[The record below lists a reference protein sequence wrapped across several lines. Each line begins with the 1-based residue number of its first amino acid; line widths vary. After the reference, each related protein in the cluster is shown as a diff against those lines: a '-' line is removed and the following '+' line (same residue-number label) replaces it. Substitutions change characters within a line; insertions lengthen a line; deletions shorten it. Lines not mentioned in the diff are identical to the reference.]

1 MDKVIIAIDGQ
12 ASTGKST
19 QAKKIADHLGFK
31 YRDSGAYYR
40 AITLYLLNSN
50 VNHDLKISQEILNQI
65 SIKQDYGEGN
75 FRIFLN
81 DDNVTNKIRGHKVSL
96 NVSNYA
102 KKPEIRKFV
111 FDQLRNS
118 AESNSIVVDG
128 RDIGTKILPYANF
141 KFFID
146 ASIEIRARRRLLEK
160 NISFLHENDE
170 KCMLQSLIREMKERD
185 KLDSSRII
193 SPLVPA
199 VDAHVIDTSFIDA
212 DQLLLK
218 VTKIIEGI

>member
-19 QAKKIADHLGFK
+19 QAKKIADHLGFN

-50 VNHDLKISQEILNQI
+50 VNHNLKISQEILNQI
-65 SIKQDYGEGN
+65 IIKQDYSEGN

-81 DDNVTNKIRGHKVSL
+81 DDNVTDKIRGHKVSL

-128 RDIGTKILPYANF
+128 RDIGTVVFPDADF
-141 KFFID
+141 KFFLI
-146 ASIEIRARRRLLEK
+146 AEPRIRAERRHKQIDDDSVKVDIIEEEIK
-160 NISFLHENDE
+160 I
-170 KCMLQSLIREMKERD
+170 RD
-185 KLDSSRII
+185 KTDSTREIA
-193 SPLVPA
+193 PLRKA
-199 VDAHVIDTSFIDA
+199 DDAFKIDVSDLTIDE
-212 DQLLLK
+212 
-218 VTKIIEGI
+218 VFNKILQKIKSD

>member
-19 QAKKIADHLGFK
+19 QAKKIADHLGFN

-50 VNHDLKISQEILNQI
+50 VNQNLKISQEILNQI
-65 SIKQDYGEGN
+65 IIKQDYSEGN

-96 NVSNYA
+96 SVSNYA

-128 RDIGTKILPYANF
+128 RDIGTVVFPDADF
-141 KFFID
+141 KFFLI
-146 ASIEIRARRRLLEK
+146 AEPRIRAERRHKQIDDDSVKVDIIEEEIK
-160 NISFLHENDE
+160 I
-170 KCMLQSLIREMKERD
+170 RD
-185 KLDSSRII
+185 KTDSTREIA
-193 SPLVPA
+193 PLRKA
-199 VDAHVIDTSFIDA
+199 DDAFKIDVSDLTIDE
-212 DQLLLK
+212 
-218 VTKIIEGI
+218 VFNKILQKIKSD

>member
-19 QAKKIADHLGFK
+19 QAKKIADHLGFN

-50 VNHDLKISQEILNQI
+50 VNHNLKISQEILNQI
-65 SIKQDYGEGN
+65 IIKQDYSEGN

-96 NVSNYA
+96 SVSNYA

-111 FDQLRNS
+111 FDQLRRS
-118 AESNSIVVDG
+118 GESNSLVVDG
-128 RDIGTKILPYANF
+128 RDIGTVVFPDADF
-141 KFFID
+141 KFFLI
-146 ASIEIRARRRLLEK
+146 AEPRIRAERRHKQIDDDSVKVDIIEEEIK
-160 NISFLHENDE
+160 V
-170 KCMLQSLIREMKERD
+170 RD
-185 KLDSSRII
+185 KTDSTREIA
-193 SPLVPA
+193 PLRKA
-199 VDAHVIDTSFIDA
+199 DDAFEIDVSNLTINEVF
-212 DQLLLK
+212 K
-218 VTKIIEGI
+218 KILQKIKSD

>member
-1 MDKVIIAIDGQ
+1 MNKVIIAIDGQ

-19 QAKKIADHLGFK
+19 QAKKIADNLGFN

-50 VNHDLKISQEILNQI
+50 VKHDLKISQEILNQI
-65 SIKQDYGEGN
+65 SIKQDYSEGN

-96 NVSNYA
+96 SVSNYA

-118 AESNSIVVDG
+118 AESNSLVVDG
-128 RDIGTKILPYANF
+128 RDIGTVVFPDADF
-141 KFFID
+141 KFFLI
-146 ASIEIRARRRLLEK
+146 AEPRIRAERRHKQIDDDSVKVDIIEEEIK
-160 NISFLHENDE
+160 I
-170 KCMLQSLIREMKERD
+170 RD
-185 KLDSSRII
+185 KTDSTREIA
-193 SPLVPA
+193 PLKKA
-199 VDAHVIDTSFIDA
+199 YDAYKIDVSDLSIDE
-212 DQLLLK
+212 
-218 VTKIIEGI
+218 VFNKILQKIKSD

>member
-19 QAKKIADHLGFK
+19 QAKKIADHLGFN

-40 AITLYLLNSN
+40 AITLYFLNSN
-50 VNHDLKISQEILNQI
+50 VNHNLKISQEILNQI
-65 SIKQDYGEGN
+65 SIKQDYSEGN

-96 NVSNYA
+96 SVSNYA

-128 RDIGTKILPYANF
+128 RDIGTVVFPDADF
-141 KFFID
+141 KFFLI
-146 ASIEIRARRRLLEK
+146 AEPRIRAERRHKQIDDDSVKVDIIEEEIK
-160 NISFLHENDE
+160 I
-170 KCMLQSLIREMKERD
+170 RD
-185 KLDSSRII
+185 KTDSTREIA
-193 SPLVPA
+193 PLRKA
-199 VDAHVIDTSFIDA
+199 DDAFKIDVSDLTIDE
-212 DQLLLK
+212 
-218 VTKIIEGI
+218 VFNKILQKIKSD

>member
-1 MDKVIIAIDGQ
+1 MNKVIIAIDGQ

-19 QAKKIADHLGFK
+19 QAKKIADNLGFN

-50 VNHDLKISQEILNQI
+50 VKHDLKISQEILNQI
-65 SIKQDYGEGN
+65 SIKQDYNEGH

-81 DDNVTNKIRGHKVSL
+81 DNDVTNKIRGHKVSL
-96 NVSNYA
+96 SVSNYA

-128 RDIGTKILPYANF
+128 RDIGTVVFPDADF
-141 KFFID
+141 KFFLI
-146 ASIEIRARRRLLEK
+146 AEPRIRAERRHKQIDDDSVKVDIIEK
-160 NISFLHENDE
+160 EI
-170 KCMLQSLIREMKERD
+170 KIRD
-185 KLDSSRII
+185 KTDSTREIA
-193 SPLVPA
+193 PLRKA
-199 VDAHVIDTSFIDA
+199 DDAFKIDVSDLTIDE
-212 DQLLLK
+212 
-218 VTKIIEGI
+218 VFNKILQKIKSD

>member
-19 QAKKIADHLGFK
+19 QAKKIADNLGLN
-31 YRDSGAYYR
+31 YRDSGAFYR

-50 VNHDLKISQEILNQI
+50 VNHDLKISQKILNQI
-65 SIKQDYGEGN
+65 SIKQDYNEGL

-81 DDNVTNKIRGHKVSL
+81 DDDVTNKIRGHKVSL

-111 FDQLRNS
+111 FDQLRKS

-128 RDIGTKILPYANF
+128 RDIGTVVFPDANF
-141 KFFID
+141 KFFLI
-146 ASIEIRARRRLLEK
+146 AEPRIRAERRHKQIDDDSVKVDIIEEEIK
-160 NISFLHENDE
+160 I
-170 KCMLQSLIREMKERD
+170 RD
-185 KLDSSRII
+185 KIDSTREIA
-193 SPLVPA
+193 PLKKA
-199 VDAHVIDTSFIDA
+199 DDAFKIDVSDLTIDE
-212 DQLLLK
+212 
-218 VTKIIEGI
+218 VFNKILQKIKSD